1 MLQVV
6 IHVAI
11 FVVVVLAAS
20 RIGTAFSRLSLP
32 LITGFL
38 ATGFLVGPALGEQAI
53 IDQAAVTQLGFV
65 NQIALAIIALAAGN
79 ELVLK
84 EFRSQF
90 RSIGWVTFA
99 MVVTTFSFGSLAMYL
114 LTDWVPV
121 LKGLPASSK
130 LALSILSGVIL
141 VARSP
146 SSAIAIVDELRAKGP
161 LTNTILG
168 VTVIMDSVVIVMFAI
183 GAEFAHAMIA
193 EISISVTF
201 VGLLLLEFAAAVI
214 LGCAVWKLI
223 SLYMSLRIHR
233 SYKIVLVLT
242 TGFAVFVFAD
252 WFKHWTQLHWSTEI
266 RFEPLLIC
274 MIGGLLITNRS
285 PHRAEFSR
293 VLDETGPPVYLAF
306 FTLTGASIEFDV
318 LIQTWP
324 IAVTLVLVRLVTV
337 FTGSFIGGTIAGD
350 PISQRRI
357 TWMGFVTQ
365 AGVGIGLAREIAGQP
380 DFSSWG
386 SNLATI
392 LIAVIIINQI
402 IGPPMFKWTV
412 SLAGEV
418 RLRAS
423 SLQEEGSHTALIFG
437 NTTGQALMLATQLVS
452 RGWDVKLA
460 TLDDD
465 EIEKTAQSGVEVI
478 SINDIS
484 LESLETIETGSADVL
499 ISLLSD
505 ENNLK
510 VCEFNYDRFGVEKI
524 VVRLTDSDEEGKR
537 WHDEGVLVVDPKTS
551 MVSLLEHFVTSPTAT
566 SILLGLDPEQDVVEV
581 VVRDISLVGVPIRD
595 LKLPLDALILS
606 VTRDGHTLI
615 SHGYTDL
622 KLGDQLTV
630 VGPPDV
636 LPDAVVYFDR

>member
-1 MLQVV
+1 MLQLV
-6 IHVAI
+6 IHVGI

-38 ATGFLVGPALGEQAI
+38 ATGFLVGPALGQQAI
-53 IDQAAVTQLGFV
+53 IDEDAVTQLGFV

-84 EFRSQF
+84 EFRSRFQ
-90 RSIGWVTFA
+90 SIAWGTVA
-99 MVVTTFSFGSLAMYL
+99 LVVTTFSFGSLAMYM

-121 LKGLPASSK
+121 LKGLPTSSK

-183 GAEFAHAMIA
+183 GAEFAHAMIG
-193 EISISVTF
+193 EINIGATF
-201 VGLLLLEFAAAVI
+201 VGLLLLEFAVAGV
-214 LGCAVWKLI
+214 LGWAVWKLI

-233 SYKIVLVLT
+233 PYKIVLVLT
-242 TGFAVFVFAD
+242 TGFGVFVFAD

-266 RFEPLLIC
+266 HFEPLLIC
-274 MIGGLLITNRS
+274 MIAGLLITNRS

-293 VLDETGPPVYLAF
+293 VLEETGPPVYLAF
-306 FTLTGASIEFDV
+306 FTLTGASIEIDV
-318 LIQTWP
+318 LLQTWP
-324 IAVTLVLVRLVTV
+324 IAITLVLIRLVTV
-337 FTGSFIGGTIAGD
+337 FIGSFIGGTIAGD
-350 PISQRRI
+350 PIAYRRI

-365 AGVGIGLAREIAGQP
+365 AGVGIGLAREMAGQAE
-380 DFSSWG
+380 FSPWG
-386 SNLATI
+386 SSLATI
-392 LIAVIIINQI
+392 LISVIIINQV

-418 RLRAS
+418 RLRAT

-437 NTTGQALMLATQLVS
+437 NTSGPPLMLATQLIS
-452 RGWDVKLA
+452 RGWDVKLV
-460 TLDDD
+460 TLDD
-465 EIEKTAQSGVEVI
+465 EETEETAQSGVEVVSI
-478 SINDIS
+478 SEIS
-484 LESLETIETGSADVL
+484 LESLEAIDTGSADVL

-505 ENNLK
+505 KNNLQ
-510 VCEFNYDRFGVEKI
+510 VCELNHDRFGIEKI
-524 VVRLTDSDEEGKR
+524 VVRLVDSDEAGKR
-537 WHDEGVLVVDPKTS
+537 WHDQGVLVVEPKTS

-566 SILLGLDPEQDVVEV
+566 SILLGFDPEQDVVEV
-581 VVRDISLVGVPIRD
+581 VLRDPSLVGVPIRD

-622 KLGDQLTV
+622 ELGDQLTV
-630 VGPPDV
+630 VGPPNV